1 MSIKLLGDQAQKISR
16 HSYFEQ
22 LASGILL
29 STKMVESRA
38 HRGTHFWVL
47 LRWYYAG
54 RLATTI
60 FSEAH
65 LCKGCADVSRKVS
78 PDWSRKTMTS
88 FFELFQYWLGSGLG
102 TIGDF
107 SSEQLLHDPFG
118 MLKQYCNH
126 SKQYRNNVATLC
138 CAKSC
143 CC

>member
-1 MSIKLLGDQAQKISR
+1 MSIKLLGDQAQKMSR

-29 STKMVESRA
+29 PAKMVESRA
-38 HRGTHFWVL
+38 HRSTHCWVL

-65 LCKGCADVSRKVS
+65 LCNSCAGVSRKVF
-78 PDWSRKTMTS
+78 PDGRRKQWHVILS
-88 FFELFQYWLGSGLG
+88 IVSVLFGVRVC

-107 SSEQLLHDPFG
+107 SPEQLLHDPFA
-118 MLKQYCNH
+118 MFKQYCNH

-138 CAKSC
+138 CAKNC